1 MMPLQYTH
9 SMDTMGGGRQEEAV
23 HCNGQPTE
31 LGWLAGW
38 WAGHESIKGRAGG
51 RKERRDDN
59 GKRST
64 PCFNCRHNCWLRTD
78 SRTTEDEQQTSMTTT
93 TGRRF
98 KEQGRDCN

>member
-38 WAGHESIKGRAGG
+38 WAGHESIK
-51 RKERRDDN
+51 
-59 GKRST
+59 
-64 PCFNCRHNCWLRTD
+64 H
-78 SRTTEDEQQTSMTTT
+78 
-93 TGRRF
+93 
-98 KEQGRDCN
+98 